1 MDFLPIFM
9 NSRGQPII
17 VVGGGVAAARK
28 IDILL
33 RSHCAISVYA
43 EQLIEELAQLAE
55 AGTIVHQN
63 RALEL
68 ADVQGCMAVFGASA
82 NTSENEH
89 LYDLAKQTGVPVN
102 IVDNPDCC
110 DFIMPAT
117 VDRSPIIIAVSSSG
131 TTPLLARLLRS
142 RIETAI
148 PAAYGRLAE
157 FAGSYRERVKA
168 AVSDSKRRLR
178 FWEAMTDGPVAEHIL
193 AGKDAAAEVLA
204 NKMLV
209 QAASKDQQIT
219 KGEVFLV
226 GAGPGDPD
234 LLTFRALRLMQQADV
249 VLYDRL
255 LGSGILDMVRR
266 DAERIYVG
274 KRKDDHTLPQENIS
288 ELLITLAKQG
298 KRVLRLKA
306 GDPFTFGRG
315 GEEIEALAEQGIAFQ
330 VVPGITAAHGCSSYA
345 GIPLTHRDHAQS
357 CTFVT
362 GHVKD
367 GEPNLNWK
375 TLVQPKQTVAI
386 YMGLS
391 SLQKIADNLM
401 RCGASTELPVAVIA
415 DGTRKAQHV
424 ITGNLS
430 NIAQRVE
437 QQKIASP
444 AMIIVGTVVTLR
456 DKLAWFQGND
466 STESIEPCL

>member
-1 MDFLPIFM
+1 MEFLPIFLS
-9 NSRGQPII
+9 SRDKKVS

-33 RSHCAISVYA
+33 RSNCAITVFA
-43 EQLIEELAQLAE
+43 DELIEELDDLASE
-55 AGTIVHQN
+55 GTISHEQRN
-63 RALEL
+63 ITKDDLCKSIA
-68 ADVQGCMAVFGASA
+68 AFGASA
-82 NTSENEH
+82 KVEENVALSE
-89 LYDLAKQTGVPVN
+89 LAKECAVPVN
-102 IVDNPDCC
+102 IVDNPRLC

-157 FAGSYRERVKA
+157 FAGSYRDRVKSM
-168 AVSDSKRRLR
+168 VKDSKRRLR
-178 FWEAMTDGPVAEHIL
+178 FWEVMTDGPVSEHIL
-193 AGKDAAAEVLA
+193 AGKDEEAIVLA
-204 NKMLV
+204 DEMLAI
-209 QAASKDQQIT
+209 AAKEDEFETQ
-219 KGEVFLV
+219 GEVYLV

-234 LLTFRALRLMQQADV
+234 LLTFRALRLMQQTDV

-255 LGSGILDMVRR
+255 IGDGILDMVRR

-274 KRKDDHTLPQENIS
+274 KQKDDHAVAQEDIS
-288 ELLITLAKQG
+288 ALLVKLAKQG
-298 KRVLRLKA
+298 KRVLRLKG

-315 GEEIEALAEQGIAFQ
+315 GEEIEVLAEEKIAFQ

-367 GEPNLNWK
+367 GVLDLNWE
-375 TLVQPKQTVAI
+375 TLVQPNQTIAI

-391 SLQKIADNLM
+391 SLPLITQNLIEHGAPTDLPIAL
-401 RCGASTELPVAVIA
+401 VA
-415 DGTRKAQHV
+415 DGTRRAQKV
-424 ITGNLS
+424 VTGTLS
-430 NIAQRVE
+430 DIVE
-437 QQKIASP
+437 AVEHEQLQSP
-444 AMIIVGTVVTLR
+444 AMIIVGTVVNLK
-456 DKLAWFQGND
+456 DKLSWFKN
-466 STESIEPCL
+466 

>member
-1 MDFLPIFM
+1 MEFLPIFLK
-9 NSRGQPII
+9 SQDQKVV

-28 IDILL
+28 VDILL
-33 RSHCAISVYA
+33 RSNCTITVFATI
-43 EQLIEELAQLAE
+43 LGDELQHLAD
-55 AGTIVHQN
+55 AGTITHISETVT
-63 RALEL
+63 A
-68 ADVQGCMAVFGASA
+68 ADLDGAIAAIGASKDA
-82 NTSENEH
+82 TDNTA
-89 LYDLAKQTGVPVN
+89 LTQLAAVNNVPVN
-102 IVDNPDCC
+102 IVDNPEQC

-157 FAGSYRERVKA
+157 FAGSYRDRVKK
-168 AVSDSKRRLR
+168 VVTNSKRRLR
-178 FWEAMTDGPVAEHIL
+178 FWEQMTYGPIAEQIL
-193 AGKDAAAEVLA
+193 AGKDKDAEILA
-204 NKMLV
+204 ENMLEE
-209 QAASKDQQIT
+209 ATS
-219 KGEVFLV
+219 KGEITTRGEVYLV

-255 LGSGILDMVRR
+255 LGDGILDMVRR

-274 KRKDDHTLPQENIS
+274 KQKDDHTIPQEGIS
-288 ELLITLAKQG
+288 ELLIRLAKEG

-315 GEEIEALAEQGIAFQ
+315 GEEIEALAEHKIAFQ
-330 VVPGITAAHGCSSYA
+330 VVPGITAAHGCSSYS

-357 CTFVT
+357 CIFVT

-367 GEPNLNWK
+367 GELDLNWK
-375 TLVQPKQTVAI
+375 TLVQPNQTVVI

-391 SLQKIADNLM
+391 SLPLISSNLIEN
-401 RCGASTELPVAVIA
+401 GAAEDTPVAVIA
-415 DGTRKAQHV
+415 DGTRVGQKVVTAK
-424 ITGNLS
+424 LS
-430 NIAQRVE
+430 DIADRVE
-437 QQKIASP
+437 EANLQSP
-444 AMIIVGTVVTLR
+444 AMIIVGSVVTLR
-456 DKLAWFQGND
+456 DTLSWFH
-466 STESIEPCL
+466 

>member
-1 MDFLPIFM
+1 MEFLPIFL
-9 NSRGQPII
+9 NSRGKAIA
-17 VVGGGVAAARK
+17 VLGGGVAAARK
-28 IDILL
+28 VDILL
-33 RSHCAISVYA
+33 RSNCAITIFA
-43 EQLIEELAQLAE
+43 DELIEELSLLADE
-55 AGTIVHQN
+55 GTINHQA
-63 RALEL
+63 RTMTA
-68 ADVQGCMAVFGASA
+68 ADVQGCIAVFGASDDA
-82 NTSENEH
+82 LKNAELS
-89 LYDLAKQTGVPVN
+89 AMARAVAVPAN
-102 IVDNPDCC
+102 IVDNPDLC

-157 FAGSYRERVKA
+157 FAGSYRDRVKT
-168 AVSDSKRRLR
+168 AVTDGKRRLR
-178 FWEAMTDGPVAEHIL
+178 FWQQMTDGPIAEHIL
-193 AGKDAAAEVLA
+193 AGKEAEAETLA
-204 NKMLV
+204 NRMLE
-209 QAASKDQQIT
+209 QASNQDRFIT
-219 KGEVFLV
+219 KGEVYLV

-255 LGSGILDMVRR
+255 LGKGILDMVRR

-274 KRKDDHTLPQENIS
+274 KKKDDHALPQENIS
-288 ELLITLAKQG
+288 ELLIRLATEG
-298 KRVLRLKA
+298 KRVLRLKG

-315 GEEIEALAEQGIAFQ
+315 GEEIEALAEHGIAFQ
-330 VVPGITAAHGCSSYA
+330 VVPGITAAHGCSTYA

-375 TLVQPKQTVAI
+375 TLVQPNQTVAI

-391 SLQKIADNLM
+391 SLPKISENLIHH
-401 RCGASTELPVAVIA
+401 GASPDLPVAVIA
-415 DGTRKAQHV
+415 DGTREGQNV
-424 ITGNLS
+424 ITGVLAD
-430 NIAQRVE
+430 IAERVE
-437 QQKIASP
+437 KQQAKSP
-444 AMIIVGTVVTLR
+444 AMIIVGSVVSLR
-456 DKLAWFQGND
+456 DKLGWFRGAD
-466 STESIEPCL
+466 

>member
-1 MDFLPIFM
+1 MEFLPVFLKSA
-9 NSRGQPII
+9 NQKVI

-28 IDILL
+28 VDILL
-33 RSHCAISVYA
+33 RSNCSVTVFASKLDDELQRLNQSGKINYVAGMVTTADLSGAI
-43 EQLIEELAQLAE
+43 
-55 AGTIVHQN
+55 
-63 RALEL
+63 
-68 ADVQGCMAVFGASA
+68 AVIGASR
-82 NTSENEH
+82 NPSVNKS
-89 LYDLAKQTGVPVN
+89 LCKLARKCGVPAN
-102 IVDNPDCC
+102 IVDNPERC

-157 FAGSYRERVKA
+157 FAGKYRKKVKEM
-168 AVSDSKRRLR
+168 VTDSKRRLR
-178 FWEAMTDGPVAEHIL
+178 FWEEMTYGPVAEQVL
-193 AGKDAAAEVLA
+193 AGKEKEAQILA
-204 NKMLV
+204 NKMLER
-209 QAASKDQQIT
+209 ATERDEILT
-219 KGEVFLV
+219 KGEVYLV

-255 LGSGILDMVRR
+255 IGDGILDMVRR

-274 KRKDDHTLPQENIS
+274 KRKDDHTLAQEDIS
-288 ELLITLAKQG
+288 ELLIRLAQEG

-315 GEEIEALAEQGIAFQ
+315 GEEIEALTEHKIAFQ

-357 CTFVT
+357 CMFVT

-367 GEPNLNWK
+367 GEPDLNWDS
-375 TLVQPKQTVAI
+375 LIQENQTVAI

-391 SLQKIADNLM
+391 SLSKICSNLIEHH
-401 RCGASTELPVAVIA
+401 ANPQTPVAVIA
-415 DGTRKAQHV
+415 DGTRV
-424 ITGNLS
+424 G
-430 NIAQRVE
+430 QRVVTGTLSDISNQVE
-437 QQKIASP
+437 QAGLKSP
-444 AMIIVGTVVTLR
+444 AMIIVGSVVTLR
-456 DKLAWFQGND
+456 DKLSWFNSD
-466 STESIEPCL
+466 DN

>member
-1 MDFLPIFM
+1 MEFLPIFLK
-9 NSRGQPII
+9 SKDQRIA

-28 IDILL
+28 VDILM
-33 RSHCAISVYA
+33 RSKCDITVYA
-43 EQLIEELAQLAE
+43 SELGAELHVLKTANKIEHCTDPVTVENLKGCIAAIGAAKNADENIALSELAK
-55 AGTIVHQN
+55 V
-63 RALEL
+63 
-68 ADVQGCMAVFGASA
+68 AS
-82 NTSENEH
+82 
-89 LYDLAKQTGVPVN
+89 VPVN
-102 IVDNPDCC
+102 IVDNPPLC

-157 FAGSYRERVKA
+157 FAGSYRDRVKV
-168 AVSDSKRRLR
+168 AVTDGKRRLR
-178 FWEAMTDGPVAEHIL
+178 FWEVMTNGPIAEHIL
-193 AGKDAAAEVLA
+193 AGKHTEATTLA
-204 NKMLV
+204 DRMLDETS
-209 QAASKDQQIT
+209 QADETLT
-219 KGEVFLV
+219 KGEVYLV

-249 VLYDRL
+249 VLYDAL
-255 LGSGILDMVRR
+255 LGDGILDMVRR

-274 KRKDDHTLPQENIS
+274 KKKDDHALPQEGIS
-288 ELLITLAKQG
+288 ELLIRLAKEG

-315 GEEIEALAEQGIAFQ
+315 GEEIEALTEQAIAFQ
-330 VVPGITAAHGCSSYA
+330 VVPGITAAHGCSSYS

-367 GEPNLNWK
+367 GKPNLNWE

-391 SLQKIADNLM
+391 S
-401 RCGASTELPVAVIA
+401 
-415 DGTRKAQHV
+415 
-424 ITGNLS
+424 
-430 NIAQRVE
+430 
-437 QQKIASP
+437 
-444 AMIIVGTVVTLR
+444 
-456 DKLAWFQGND
+456 
-466 STESIEPCL
+466 